1 MAPRKR
7 KSSKVALKEEEEKPE
22 IALDFSEELETQIK
36 KAQELAEA
44 KRAEKKELKKD
55 NAPKGDKIKPPKGD
69 KIKQNIDKVNT
80 KEGVIGYILRNAKS
94 ASIDLKDSTKIIDFA
109 VLSSSALEGGEE
121 LSNTFELGD
130 VKYVVVEGNT
140 TKFLSFTAEDNR
152 VSVFMEKNVDHNRVY
167 KDLLS

>member
-22 IALDFSEELETQIK
+22 ITLDFSEELEAKIK

-55 NAPKGDKIKPPKGD
+55 NAPKGDKIK
-69 KIKQNIDKVNT
+69 QNIDKINT

-94 ASIDLKDSTKIIDFA
+94 ASIDLKDPTKIIDFA
-109 VLSSSALEGGEE
+109 VLSSSALEAGEE

-130 VKYVVVEGNT
+130 VKYVLVEGNT
-140 TKFLSFTAEDNR
+140 TKFLSFTAEENR

>member
-7 KSSKVALKEEEEKPE
+7 KSSKVALKEEEKPE
-22 IALDFSEELETQIK
+22 IAVDFSEELEAQTK

-44 KRAEKKELKKD
+44 KRAEKKNLKKD
-55 NAPKGDKIKPPKGD
+55 NAPKGG

-80 KEGVIGYILRNAKS
+80 KEGIIGYILRNAKS
-94 ASIDLKDSTKIIDFA
+94 ASIDLKDPTKIIDFA
-109 VLSSSALEGGEE
+109 VLSSSALEAGEN

-130 VKYVVVEGNT
+130 VKYVLVEGNAA
-140 TKFLSFTAEDNR
+140 KFLSFAAGENR

>member
-55 NAPKGDKIKPPKGD
+55 NVPKGG

-94 ASIDLKDSTKIIDFA
+94 ASIDLKDPTKIIDFA
-109 VLSSSALEGGEE
+109 VLSSSALEAGEE

-130 VKYVVVEGNT
+130 VKYVLVEGNT
-140 TKFLSFTAEDNR
+140 AKFLSFTAEENR